1 MKKETIS
8 TVFNNNTNS
17 NNSFL
22 STNDFK
28 HQNKNIFNALKSNAG
43 ANYRRNSQIIDNNIN
58 TVNPNNNNNNNINYN
73 NNTNFNNNQENN
85 FNNNF
90 VSKPSNNLTSMNSKN
105 TLNLTRFPSSQIIN
119 LKNIGGDIS
128 YINPTNTP
136 NQNNMNNNNL
146 NNTQLNEN
154 KINNYNLESE
164 VNLNLVS
171 KGKSSTHLP
180 NYYRNNFLNN
190 NKISENNIYNP
201 NYTAFNL
208 AETPIREN
216 IVDNNNDNNNNN
228 ISGIKEGKSVYL
240 NIVRLYEDKEI
251 DRSKSPRL
259 LNQNNVSHLSMN
271 KGVIRNIE
279 SNVRLK
285 LIIKDY
291 F

>member
-28 HQNKNIFNALKSNAG
+28 QQNKNIFNALKSNAG
-43 ANYRRNSQIIDNNIN
+43 MNYRRNSQVMDNNIN
-58 TVNPNNNNNNNINYN
+58 SVNLNNNNN
-73 NNTNFNNNQENN
+73 NFNNNQENN

-90 VSKPSNNLTSMNSKN
+90 VSKPSNNLTYLNSKN
-105 TLNLTRFPSSQIIN
+105 TLNLSKYPSSHIIN
-119 LKNIGGDIS
+119 LKNLGGDIS

-146 NNTQLNEN
+146 NNTHLNEN
-154 KINNYNLESE
+154 KNLMNNFNLEPE
-164 VNLNLVS
+164 VNLNLVN
-171 KGKSSTHLP
+171 KGKSSTNLP

-240 NIVRLYEDKEI
+240 NIVRLYDDKEI

-279 SNVRLK
+279 SNVS
-285 LIIKDY
+285 
-291 F
+291 